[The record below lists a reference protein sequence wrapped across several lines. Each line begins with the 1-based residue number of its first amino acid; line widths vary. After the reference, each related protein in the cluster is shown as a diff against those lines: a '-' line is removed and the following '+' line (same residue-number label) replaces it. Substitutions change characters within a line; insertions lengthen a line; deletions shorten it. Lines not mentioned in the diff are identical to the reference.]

1 MTYRLHRRQV
11 IDAGMDQVFAFF
23 KDPQNL
29 ESITP
34 PWLGF
39 RVLESSDA
47 EVQAGTRLAY
57 RMRVFG
63 IPFRWEARI
72 PEYGHGVSFA
82 DEMTRGPYR
91 RWYHR
96 HLFRRVREGIEMEDF
111 IEYELPLGP
120 IGTLAHLLF
129 VRHQVNAIF
138 DYRAH
143 RITERFQHAAARRS
157 SKGVPRQ

>member
-1 MTYRLHRRQV
+1 MKYRLHRRQV
-11 IDAGMDQVFAFF
+11 IEAGMEQVFDFF

-39 RVLESSDA
+39 RVLETSDA
-47 EVQAGTRLAY
+47 EVQAGSRLAY
-57 RMRVFG
+57 RMRIYGV
-63 IPFRWEARI
+63 PFRWEARI
-72 PEYGHGVSFA
+72 PEYVPGVSFA
-82 DEMTRGPYR
+82 DEMVRGPYR

-96 HLFRRVREGIEMEDF
+96 HLFRRVRAGVEMEDF

-120 IGTLAHLLF
+120 LGTLAHHLF
-129 VRHQVNAIF
+129 VRRQVNAIF

-143 RITERFQHAAARRS
+143 RITERFHHAAARRRTPAI
-157 SKGVPRQ
+157 KPA